1 VTSVLIERDD
11 LVQLVESLVNEIRL
25 TRAVSAGKVP
35 ALEKLIRQREGV
47 LFRARLALAMD
58 GGE

>member
-1 VTSVLIERDD
+1 
-11 LVQLVESLVNEIRL
+11 
-25 TRAVSAGKVP
+25 VP